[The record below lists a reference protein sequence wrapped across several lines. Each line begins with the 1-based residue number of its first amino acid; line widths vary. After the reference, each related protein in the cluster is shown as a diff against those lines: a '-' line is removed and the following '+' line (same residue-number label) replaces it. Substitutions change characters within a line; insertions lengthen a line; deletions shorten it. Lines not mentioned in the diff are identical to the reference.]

1 MIEQAIELEQ
11 DVFKNTG
18 KYNTS
23 IKLNDDDLKKGV
35 KIYCQESYAQ
45 ELYDAMRNYQK
56 NGDATAK
63 DLVTDSIYR
72 VSAKHISNKDSII
85 YAEDINSGTTVLIP
99 FREYS
104 GSVEELVKSEDPS
117 FYVSLYKTNAHGENF
132 GSEKKAL
139 AVSYKYD
146 LFDHLKNNTWFE
158 VTIIKLIKGG
168 YLALYNN
175 EVECFI
181 PGSHAAA
188 NVVYNFNDMLGKTLF
203 VMVDNYDQSND
214 LFILSHKKYITSSM
228 PIMIENLHFN
238 IPYSGILTSKPYD
251 FGIFVEIDEYF
262 TGLVHSS
269 EFSDY
274 GKIKSS
280 FKTGDKLDVYIK
292 DITSK
297 KGQYRIVFTLSPE
310 NTNSEKLA
318 WQKLRDRTENRS
330 FVYTVDSKNNS
341 ISIEVDGENF
351 EVTLK
356 RTDLEKNINLYPY
369 VKVSKVDPISKNLKF
384 EFTEEFV
391 Q

>member
-1 MIEQAIELEQ
+1 M
-11 DVFKNTG
+11 
-18 KYNTS
+18 
-23 IKLNDDDLKKGV
+23 KK
-35 KIYCQESYAQ
+35 I
-45 ELYDAMRNYQK
+45 
-56 NGDATAK
+56 
-63 DLVTDSIYR
+63 
-72 VSAKHISNKDSII
+72 
-85 YAEDINSGTTVLIP
+85 
-99 FREYS
+99 
-104 GSVEELVKSEDPS
+104 
-117 FYVSLYKTNAHGENF
+117 
-132 GSEKKAL
+132 
-139 AVSYKYD
+139 
-146 LFDHLKNNTWFE
+146 
-158 VTIIKLIKGG
+158 
-168 YLALYNN
+168 
-175 EVECFI
+175 
-181 PGSHAAA
+181 
-188 NVVYNFNDMLGKTLF
+188 
-203 VMVDNYDQSND
+203 
-214 LFILSHKKYITSSM
+214 
-228 PIMIENLHFN
+228 
-238 IPYSGILTSKPYD
+238 
-251 FGIFVEIDEYF
+251 IFV
-262 TGLVHSS
+262 TGTRA
-269 EFSDY
+269 DY